1 MITVTRVRLARRRLD
16 PALAPFAWS
25 RAAIWAAAV
34 LFAFWLQ
41 PDHTRAHGP
50 TPGGFGYWYR
60 LWANW
65 DGAWFA
71 QIAHHGYGTNAGT
84 AAFYPLYTGLLAI
97 LGRVFAGQYIAAG
110 IVLSLTAA
118 AAAFVLL
125 RRLTV
130 LELGEDAARRA
141 TVALAI
147 FPLSFFLQA
156 VYSES
161 LFLALAVGAF
171 YAARRERWLV
181 AAAAVALA
189 FLTRPTA
196 LALWL
201 ALLVLAWRSPAR
213 TRALAYVAPTPIA
226 FGLFPLLLKVQTGDA
241 LAFAHAE
248 SYWHRSVSAAG
259 PLGGIYDGASAAA
272 HGLHALFTTPT
283 PPDWTYPANLTLPQ
297 VAAVNVEAFVW
308 LVVFA
313 VLTVVVWRA
322 LGTAYGLFAA
332 VSLAIPLAEPW
343 NVFPLFSLPRFGLVV
358 FPFFMALALLGRTP
372 RRATALVVV
381 GATLLA
387 VDVAR
392 WALWYWVA

>member
-1 MITVTRVRLARRRLD
+1 MRLALRRLD

-25 RAAIWAAAV
+25 RAAIWGAAI
-34 LFAFWLQ
+34 LFAFWLR
-41 PDHTRAHGP
+41 PDHPRAHGP
-50 TPGGFGYWYR
+50 TPGGAGYWYR

-71 QIAHHGYGTNAGT
+71 QIAHHGYATNAGA

-97 LGRVFAGQYIAAG
+97 LGRVFFGHYVAAG
-110 IVLSLTAA
+110 IVLSLAAA
-118 AAAFVLL
+118 AAAFVLV
-125 RRLTV
+125 RRLAA
-130 LELGEDAARRA
+130 LELGEEAARRA
-141 TVALAI
+141 TLALAL

-161 LFLALAVGAF
+161 LFLLLAVGAF
-171 YAARRERWLV
+171 YAARREHWP
-181 AAAAVALA
+181 AAAAATALA

-201 ALLVLAWRSPAR
+201 GLLVLAWRSPLR
-213 TRALAYVAPTPIA
+213 TRALAFVAPTPLA
-226 FGLFPLLLKVQTGDA
+226 FGLFPLLLKWQTGDA

-248 SYWHRSVSAAG
+248 TYWHRSVSSLG
-259 PLGGIYDGASAAA
+259 PLGGIVDGARAAG

-297 VAAVNVEAFVW
+297 VAAVNVEAFLW
-308 LVVFA
+308 LIVFVALAVVA
-313 VLTVVVWRA
+313 WRE
-322 LGTAYGLFAA
+322 LGVSYGVYAA
-332 VSLAIPLAEPW
+332 VSLAIPLSEPW
-343 NVFPLFSLPRFGLVV
+343 NVFPLFSLPRFGLVI
-358 FPFFMALALLGRTP
+358 FPFFLALALVARTP
-372 RRATALVVV
+372 ARARALAVV